1 MTDVTQILRRL
12 EQGDA
17 AAAPELLP
25 LVYDELRWLAGQKM
39 ALENPGQT
47 LQGTA
52 LVHEA
57 FLRLVDPVQAQ
68 HWDSR
73 WHFFAA
79 AAESMRRI
87 LVENARR
94 KRRIKHGG
102 LLTRQELN
110 DVPAAVPDTYENL
123 IALDDALDRL
133 KVLNAQALQ
142 LVHLRYFA
150 GLSAAD
156 AARMMGLSN
165 RTAERLWAFARAW
178 LRREISGSDD
188 GFGEN

>member
-25 LVYDELRWLAGQKM
+25 LVYDELRRLAGQKM

-57 FLRLVDPVQAQ
+57 FLRLVDSGQAQ

-110 DVPAAVPDTYENL
+110 DVPAAAPDTYENL

-156 AARMMGLSN
+156 AARMMGLSS

>member
-25 LVYDELRWLAGQKM
+25 LVYDELRRLAGQKM

-87 LVENARR
+87 LVDNARR